1 MSAPIVSLALLLPVV
16 IAVLVACLSPNP
28 RQRADAYRVFARL
41 CSAVER
47 IVRR

>member
-1 MSAPIVSLALLLPVV
+1 MSAQIVILAVLLPVL
-16 IAVLVACLSPNP
+16 IAVLIACLSPNP

-47 IVRR
+47 VVRR